1 VPVQL
6 NHVVLLVVSELVTN
20 AARQSDGAVRITL
33 ETTGREL
40 LVEVFDSGHRMP
52 VLSES
57 AELDSTSGRGLRL
70 IDTLCESWGVR
81 EELNGK
87 TVWARLRW

>member
-1 VPVQL
+1 
-6 NHVVLLVVSELVTN
+6 
-20 AARQSDGAVRITL
+20 VRIKL
-33 ETTGREL
+33 ETARREL
-40 LVEVFDSGHRMP
+40 QVEDCDSGHRLP